1 MDFDKNQFLQDVFEA
16 LVALPGDPVTQIDG
30 AVFRV
35 VAAHAQVL
43 GRLAQAHREDL
54 LGMADERKRTGQP
67 VPTRW
72 KV

>member
-1 MDFDKNQFLQDVFEA
+1 MDFDKSQFLQDVFEA

-43 GRLAQAHREDL
+43 GRLAQEHREEL
-54 LGMADERKRTGQP
+54 LDMAEERKRTGQP
-67 VPTRW
+67 VLTRW